1 MQQKDNKDISYLS
14 EVDRL
19 RQEIHDSVRKEWA
32 EIGAREVSRG
42 IPPSRIF
49 AAIGANHGMTAQNVD
64 HILRKYGDYNGSRNF
79 KKNLKEKI
87 S

>member
-1 MQQKDNKDISYLS
+1 MQQNNKDISYLS
-14 EVDRL
+14 EVDRI
-19 RQEIHDSVRKEWA
+19 RQEIHASVRKEWA

-64 HILRKYGDYNGSRNF
+64 HILRKYGDYEGSRKF
-79 KKNLKEKI
+79 KQDLKEKI